1 MCLPL
6 CLLEQFYDGNAGRI
20 CKLGLLSRSAVRWR
34 WLHTPPAAFQ
44 SANIT
49 NFTHL
54 HLMKHPTALIAV
66 LLLASFAPAQAADSF
81 LIQNGKTN
89 AEIIIADK
97 PARMTKLAVKELQGY
112 VAKMSG
118 VTLPVAMKRTA
129 GKAAIFV
136 GMSRFT
142 EELGLSTKEL
152 QHGAFRMASG
162 KGWLAL
168 LGADKDFV
176 PIEPWGRKRGKDEA
190 VRVNA
195 EWDKITGDTF
205 WNAASELY
213 QLYNAELDVW
223 MMDDAGTFNA
233 VNEFLRGLG
242 CRWFAPGEIGEVVP
256 KVATIP
262 LPQVNRTVTPDFGLR
277 RFVYYTQHTGIGD
290 RALWNL
296 RLGLNFGA
304 EIAGFPQMCHGM
316 KFVIKR
322 EEMKRAH
329 PEMYLLI
336 NGKHD
341 TTHKGDGV
349 PNLLSSVLFEKQVKH
364 IRAMFDH
371 FQEPMH
377 NIDLV
382 DGYSGLRGDDPAW
395 IAQQTPGRGWSG
407 EMSDH
412 VFGYLNRV
420 ALEVQRS
427 HPGRL
432 VSALAYGAYTKPP
445 ETIGKLSPNLVLIDV
460 RHRQEFWDES
470 KWNERKQWR
479 AEWLKKLSSGKYITW
494 DFSTNARPEQAGR
507 PVYYTKQVSR
517 DLRELKGVSLGE
529 QVEIYAHPAGK
540 EQSFGYHELAIEH
553 FNLYVTARL
562 YWDANQDVEA
572 MLADYCASYYGPA
585 ADAMKAFIT
594 HAEANWM
601 HMNTDAV
608 EISESFDLLAKA
620 QACADPASLPGR
632 RIQQIADT
640 MKPLEA
646 LRVQLSRKRETDLD
660 YRALETVNTGAKPL
674 GSKPLDGNVDKAYW
688 SDVRIAP
695 LLKLRPEDPPPK
707 ANASFQ
713 IQREGSTLH
722 IGIVCREPDMK
733 GLQSTTTQN
742 DDPKLLEGDHITLLI
757 ETSSHSYYE
766 MSINPAGAV
775 YDLDHASGGK
785 GVEWTSGAQ
794 VAVHRGSDRWSIEMR
809 LPIVG
814 EEAFTLDPTKG
825 IDGAQPKELFP
836 WHFNLGRV
844 RVREAK
850 VERTAF
856 SPTGK
861 DDFHV
866 TEKFAK
872 LWGR

>member
-1 MCLPL
+1 MKNLPTL
-6 CLLEQFYDGNAGRI
+6 F
-20 CKLGLLSRSAVRWR
+20 
-34 WLHTPPAAFQ
+34 AA
-44 SANIT
+44 
-49 NFTHL
+49 
-54 HLMKHPTALIAV
+54 
-66 LLLASFAPAQAADSF
+66 LLLGSLAPLRAVDTF
-81 LIQNGKTN
+81 VIENGKAN
-89 AEIIIADK
+89 AEIVVAEK
-97 PARMTKLAVKELQGY
+97 PARMTKLAAIELQSTL
-112 VAKMSG
+112 AKMSG
-118 VTLPVAMKRTA
+118 ATLPVVTERSE
-129 GKAAIFV
+129 GKMAIFV
-136 GMSRFT
+136 GMSKFT

-152 QHGAFRMASG
+152 KHGAFRMASG
-162 KGWLAL
+162 KDWLAL
-168 LGADKDFV
+168 LGPDKDFV
-176 PIEPWGRKRGKDEA
+176 PTEPWGRKRDNNEA
-190 VRVNA
+190 ARVNA

-205 WNAASELY
+205 WNTASELY
-213 QLYNAELDVW
+213 QLYHPDLDVW
-223 MMDDAGTFNA
+223 DQDDAGTFNA
-233 VNEFLRGLG
+233 VNEFLRGFG

-256 KVATIP
+256 KVATIA
-262 LPQVNRTVTPDFGLR
+262 LPQVNRAVTPDFGLR

-296 RLGLNFGA
+296 RLGVNFGA
-304 EIAGFPQMCHGM
+304 EIVGFPQMCHGM

-322 EEMKRAH
+322 EEMQRAH
-329 PEMYLLI
+329 PEMYLRI
-336 NGKHD
+336 NGKRD

-349 PNLLSSVLFEKQVKH
+349 PDLLSPVLFEKQVKH

-395 IAQQTPGRGWSG
+395 IAQQTPERGWSG

-427 HPGRL
+427 HPDRL
-432 VSALAYGAYTKPP
+432 VSALAYGAYTQPP
-445 ETIGKLSPNLVLIDV
+445 VKIEKLSPNLALIDV
-460 RHRQEFWDES
+460 GHRQECWDEG
-470 KWNERKQWR
+470 KWKERQQWR
-479 AEWLKKLSSGKYITW
+479 ADWLKKLSSGKYITW

-507 PVYYTKQVSR
+507 PVYYTKQISR

-540 EQSFGYHELAIEH
+540 EQSFGYHDLAIEH

-562 YWDANQDVEA
+562 YWDANQDVNA
-572 MLADYCASYYGPA
+572 MLADYCTSYFGPA
-585 ADAMKAFIT
+585 AEAMKAFIS

-608 EISESFDLLAKA
+608 KIGESFDLLAKA
-620 QACADPASLPGR
+620 KAAADPASLPGR
-632 RIQQIADT
+632 RIQQISDT

-695 LLKLRPEDPPPK
+695 LLRLRPEDPQPK
-707 ANASFQ
+707 ASASFQ

-722 IGIVCREPDMK
+722 IGIVCLEPDMK
-733 GLQSTTTQN
+733 GLQSPTTKN
-742 DDPKLLEGDHITLLI
+742 DDPKLLEGDHVTLLI
-757 ETSSHSYYE
+757 ETSSRSYYE

-775 YDLDHASGGK
+775 YDLDHAPGGK
-785 GVEWTSGAQ
+785 GVDWSSGAK
-794 VAVHRGSDRWSIEMR
+794 VAVHRGTDRWSVEMR

-814 EEAFTLDPTKG
+814 AEAFTIDPTKG

-836 WHFNLGRV
+836 WHFNLGRT
-844 RVREAK
+844 RVRDGK
-850 VERTAF
+850 TERTAF

-861 DDFHV
+861 DDLHV